1 MHVDWQEFWCSAWR
15 LISSDGAPAW
25 VQAIGS
31 MVALYVAFRV
41 SRISVE
47 HAGLLKQ
54 KTVFSIAEATRDYAN
69 QIRAAIHNIGDDPGS
84 NASLYDVYNRD
95 VTAGLVRA
103 LQGVPVH
110 ELASGQQVQA
120 ILGLANQLVFMGN
133 ATDKLLGAPSMETEN
148 LKALESVGGDHAQRR
163 RLSNILLT
171 VLKKNALNHLD
182 KIEEHYNSLKSTL
195 EN

>member
-1 MHVDWQEFWCSAWR
+1 MHFDWHDVLYLFWGA
-15 LISSDGAPAW
+15 ISSDGAPAW

-31 MVALYVAFRV
+31 IIALVVAIRV

-54 KTVFSIAEATRDYAN
+54 KTIFSIAEAVHEYADEV
-69 QIRAAIHNIGDDPGS
+69 RKAINGISDDPGS
-84 NASLYDVYNRD
+84 NIGLYSVYNGD

-103 LQGVPVH
+103 LQGVPLH
-110 ELASGQQVQA
+110 ELASGRQVSA

-133 ATDKLLGAPSMETEN
+133 ATDKLLVPPAMHPEV
-148 LKALESVGGDHAQRR
+148 LKVLNRVGDNYGQRQSLSAVALS
-163 RLSNILLT
+163 

-182 KIEEHYNSLKSTL
+182 QIDKHYNSLKSTI
-195 EN
+195 E